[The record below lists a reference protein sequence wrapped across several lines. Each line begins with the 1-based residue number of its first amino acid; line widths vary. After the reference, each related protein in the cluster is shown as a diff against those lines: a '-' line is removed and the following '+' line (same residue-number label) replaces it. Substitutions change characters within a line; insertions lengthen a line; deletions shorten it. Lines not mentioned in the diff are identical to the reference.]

1 MWQFLHL
8 GREIPCVWIFESFRK
23 LFPSYTPKI
32 YHRHT
37 CMFFLIYRRTL
48 ICNQEYNV
56 RWIEQNKVGNDDPLI
71 KNHVFGGFRKT
82 DKKIKKYVASIWIL
96 TQTTNIQLCTILL
109 LLIKRD
115 PPSPWI
121 VLGLVNTIN

>member
-1 MWQFLHL
+1 LATISSDW
-8 GREIPCVWIFESFRK
+8 
-23 LFPSYTPKI
+23 
-32 YHRHT
+32 
-37 CMFFLIYRRTL
+37 
-48 ICNQEYNV
+48 
-56 RWIEQNKVGNDDPLI
+56 NDDPLL

-96 TQTTNIQLCTILL
+96 TQTTNIQLCTISL